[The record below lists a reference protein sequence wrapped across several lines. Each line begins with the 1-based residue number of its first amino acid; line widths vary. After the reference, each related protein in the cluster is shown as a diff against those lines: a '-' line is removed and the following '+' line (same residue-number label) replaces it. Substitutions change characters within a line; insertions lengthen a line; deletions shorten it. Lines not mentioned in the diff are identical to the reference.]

1 MKKVLHLNA
10 SSGGGAF
17 VVAQRL
23 HEAVQAS
30 GEMQSSHL
38 VFAGQ
43 PGNYTL
49 WSDSSLKKAV
59 SLGLHALE
67 KLDFLRFEKS
77 KAQRFAFSHGR
88 TGISLSEHPLFKEA
102 DLLHIHWLNKGFV
115 SLAGLEAA
123 LRSGKPVLWTCHDM
137 WPFTGG
143 CYHNRG
149 CDHFEKA
156 CGNCQYLRNP
166 HAQDLS
172 HKVFL
177 KKQQLNAKYPNLH
190 YVTPS
195 HWLADIGAVSGV
207 GLREKPQ
214 VIPNGID
221 TTRFAPDT
229 KIQRQQSERRHQTGR
244 LKVLFVASNLS
255 NRYKGFRE
263 FCAIVQAAVQQGIP
277 IDFTVVGGRQP
288 EDVSVAG
295 FPIQFLPAVGTPEA
309 LIALYREHDAYI
321 TTSLEENLPTT
332 VIESIA
338 CGTPVLA
345 YNVGGMADII
355 SEGKEG
361 YLFPLQA
368 VEAVVTRLAAL
379 YSADAAAW
387 VELQNACRAKA
398 VQVFEQQVVTAAYLD
413 TYKRLLATE

>member
-38 VFAGQ
+38 VFTGQ

-59 SLGLHALE
+59 SFGLHALE

-149 CDHFEKA
+149 CNNYQVA
-156 CGNCQYLRNP
+156 CGNCQYLRQPKPN
-166 HAQDLS
+166 DLS
-172 HKVFL
+172 HRVFL
-177 KKQQLNAKYPNLH
+177 KKQQLNLNYSNLH

-195 HWLADIGAVSGV
+195 HWLADIGAASGV

-263 FCAIVQAAVQQGIP
+263 FCAIVQATVQQGIP

>member
-1 MKKVLHLNA
+1 
-10 SSGGGAF
+10 
-17 VVAQRL
+17 
-23 HEAVQAS
+23 
-30 GEMQSSHL
+30 
-38 VFAGQ
+38 
-43 PGNYTL
+43 
-49 WSDSSLKKAV
+49 
-59 SLGLHALE
+59 
-67 KLDFLRFEKS
+67 
-77 KAQRFAFSHGR
+77 
-88 TGISLSEHPLFKEA
+88 
-102 DLLHIHWLNKGFV
+102 
-115 SLAGLEAA
+115 LEAA